1 MIEEKFNNNM
11 FNMFIIPIKDFVFV
25 IIVVRMTRKLRN
37 INVESINVLTLLYTK

>member
-11 FNMFIIPIKDFVFV
+11 FNMFIIPIKDCVFV